1 VEWKIGKLFSQ
12 TTDSMR
18 HNGGRDRKQRK
29 RVSTYYNS
37 VKKNYKLF
45 LQKMSKKK
53 NTINYFFKKKQSSK
67 VNYLVEIFV
76 NYFFLSRTQ

>member
-1 VEWKIGKLFSQ
+1 MKIDLWFDCLRMRRSSVEVDDSQQRSSTATEWRIGEERRKLFSQ

-37 VKKNYKLF
+37 VKQNI
-45 LQKMSKKK
+45 
-53 NTINYFFKKKQSSK
+53 INYF
-67 VNYLVEIFV
+67 
-76 NYFFLSRTQ
+76 